1 MTDALDFEKLGLK
14 VGLELHQQLETT
26 RKLFC
31 HCPTVIRDDEPDG
44 GFLRRLRPT
53 QSELGEIDPAALFEF
68 QRKKLFYYEYYNS
81 TTCLVEADEEPPH
94 EIDEESIDIS
104 LIMAHFLDSNVMDE
118 IHPMRKIVIDGSNTT
133 GFQRT
138 AVIAMGGSI
147 LVNDKPIGIQTICLE
162 EDAARKTDEDEKK
175 NIRTYRLDR
184 LGIPLIEIATAPD
197 ISTPQEAQ
205 EVALTIGFLLRST
218 KKVKRGLG
226 SIRQDVNV
234 SIKGGAIT
242 EIKGLQQLDMLASI
256 VENEALR
263 QKNLLEIA
271 HNLRERGIESQ
282 DIGEEITNVSSV
294 FQNSESR
301 TIKRALQKGDRAYA
315 ICLPGF
321 AGLIGRE
328 IQPERRLGTE
338 FSDYAKFWGGV
349 GGIFHTDELPAYG
362 ISADEIK
369 GLRTAVSAESQDA
382 VVLVVADEESGT
394 DSFTAVLDRAKR
406 ALEGVP
412 AETRTPLPNG
422 TTRYARP
429 RPGAERMYPET
440 DVRPV
445 KITDSRHKRIL
456 SSMPESLKSKKKRFV
471 ETLDLSEELASLI
484 VRSLNLDTFERVI
497 DETEVSPTLV
507 AVTLE
512 NTLVSLNRE
521 GVPVE
526 NISEDLILQVFY
538 AIEAEEISAEALPDI
553 LSYLAENPDHNLA
566 NAVSALDL
574 QMVADQEISAII
586 QKIVE
591 NRTDFI
597 QEQGE
602 RSVGGLM
609 GIAMKELKG
618 KADGKKVKEMLEKE
632 VQRVLRKE

>member
-1 MTDALDFEKLGLK
+1 
-14 VGLELHQQLETT
+14 
-26 RKLFC
+26 
-31 HCPTVIRDDEPDG
+31 
-44 GFLRRLRPT
+44 
-53 QSELGEIDPAALFEF
+53 
-68 QRKKLFYYEYYNS
+68 
-81 TTCLVEADEEPPH
+81 LVEADEEPPH

-104 LIMAHFLDSNVMDE
+104 LIMAHFLDSDVMDE

-162 EDAARKTDEDEKK
+162 EDAARKIDDDAKK

-205 EVALTIGFLLRST
+205 EVALSIGFLLRST

-234 SIKGGAIT
+234 SIEGGAIT

-256 VENEALR
+256 VENEVLR

-282 DIGEEITNVSSV
+282 DIGEEITNTSSV
-294 FQNSESR
+294 FQDSESKI
-301 TIKRALQKGDRAYA
+301 IKRALQKGDGVYA

-362 ISADEIK
+362 ISADEVER
-369 GLRTAVSAESQDA
+369 LRTAVSAKSQDA
-382 VVLVVADEESGT
+382 IVFVVADEESGM
-394 DSFTAVLDRAKR
+394 DSLTAVLNRAKN

-445 KITDSRHKRIL
+445 KITDSRHKRIA
-456 SSMPESLKSKKKRFV
+456 SSMPESFQTKKKRFV
-471 ETLDLSEELASLI
+471 ETLGLSEELASLI
-484 VRSLNLDTFERVI
+484 VRSLNLDTFERAI
-497 DETEVSPTLV
+497 DETDVSPTLV

-526 NISEDLILQVFY
+526 NIKEDLILQIFH

-553 LSYLAENPDHNLA
+553 LSYLAENPDHDLA
-566 NAVSALDL
+566 KTVSALDL
-574 QMVADQEISAII
+574 QMAADQEIRAII
-586 QKIVE
+586 QRIIE

-597 QEQGE
+597 REQRE

-618 KADGKKVKEMLEKE
+618 KVDGKRVKEMLEKE
-632 VQRVLRKE
+632 VQRVLRKK

>member
-1 MTDALDFEKLGLK
+1 MADSLDFKKLGLK
-14 VGLELHQQLETT
+14 VGLEIHQQLNTA

-31 HCPTVIRDDEPDG
+31 HCPTEIRDDEPDG

-68 QRKKLFYYEYYNS
+68 QRKKLFYYEYYNA

-94 EIDEESIDIS
+94 EIDEESVDIS
-104 LIMAHFLDSNVMDE
+104 LIMAHFLDSDVMDE

-147 LVNDKPIGIQTICLE
+147 VVNGKPIGIQTICLE
-162 EDAARKTDEDEKK
+162 EDAARKIDDDEKK

-197 ISTPQEAQ
+197 ISSPQEAQ
-205 EVALTIGFLLRST
+205 EVALSIGLLLRST
-218 KKVKRGLG
+218 KKAKRGLG

-234 SIKGGAIT
+234 SIEGGAIT

-271 HNLRERGIESQ
+271 SRVKERGIESG
-282 DIGEEITNVSSV
+282 DIREKITNVSSV
-294 FQNSESR
+294 FQESESKI
-301 TIKRALQKGDRAYA
+301 IKRALQQGNGVYA

-321 AGLIGRE
+321 AGLLGQE

-338 FSDYAKFWGGV
+338 FSDYAKFWGQV
-349 GGIFHTDELPAYG
+349 GGIFHTDELPGYG
-362 ISADEIK
+362 ISTDEVED
-369 GLRTAVSAESQDA
+369 LRNAVSAKSQDA
-382 VVLVVADEESGT
+382 VVFVVADEDSGV
-394 DSFTAVLDRAKR
+394 DSLTAVLDRAKR
-406 ALEGVP
+406 AMEGVP

-422 TTRYARP
+422 ATRYARP

-445 KITDSRHKRIL
+445 KITNSRHKRIT
-456 SSMPESLKSKKKRFV
+456 SNMPESLKAKRKRFV
-471 ETLDLSEELASLI
+471 ETLGLSEELASLI
-484 VRSLNLDTFERVI
+484 VRSPNLDIFERVV
-497 DETEVSPTLV
+497 DETDISPTLV

-526 NISEDLILQVFY
+526 NISGDLLVEIFH
-538 AIEAEEISAEALPDI
+538 AIQAEKISAEALPEI
-553 LSYLAENPDHNLA
+553 LPHLAEDPERNLA
-566 NAVSALDL
+566 DIISALDL
-574 QMVADQEISAII
+574 EVAADREIRTII
-586 QKIVE
+586 QRIVKD
-591 NRTDFI
+591 RSDFI

-602 RSVGGLM
+602 HSVGGLM

-632 VQRVLRKE
+632 VQRILRMP

>member
-394 DSFTAVLDRAKR
+394 DSLTAVLDRAKR